1 MEDDDIRVSDVHNNE
16 DMKYTDES
24 SKNGEE
30 DAKTYTVEEAVE
42 AIGFGRFQ
50 LVVYFV
56 GGTITVSC
64 QLCPPPPQ
72 PSRTQL
78 SNIQLPAVPPSFLT
92 YSCQL

>member
-64 QLCPPPPQ
+64 QLCPPPP
-72 PSRTQL
+72 PNR
-78 SNIQLPAVPPSFLT
+78 AHSFLT
-92 YSCQL
+92 YSCQLYPPAF

>member
-1 MEDDDIRVSDVHNNE
+1 MCTTECVCLAASHLCVEDGCVEDDDIRVSDVHNNE

-64 QLCPPPPQ
+64 QLCPPPLAH
-72 PSRTQL
+72 T
-78 SNIQLPAVPPSFLT
+78 AF
-92 YSCQL
+92 